1 MFCLLRPG
9 EGNGKE
15 GESGKWCR
23 YAAIVS
29 DVGRIRQKQDS
40 TEAALGKL
48 VKDTRWM
55 GKQRSQK

>member
-9 EGNGKE
+9 EVNGKE

-48 VKDTRWM
+48 V
-55 GKQRSQK
+55 